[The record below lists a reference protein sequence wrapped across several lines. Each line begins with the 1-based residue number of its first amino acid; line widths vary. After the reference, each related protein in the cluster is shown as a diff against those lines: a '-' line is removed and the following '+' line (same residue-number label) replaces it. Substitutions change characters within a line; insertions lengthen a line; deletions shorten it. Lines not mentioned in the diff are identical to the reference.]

1 MCWTLGPLLCCPDWP
16 SGTSGLVLRPS
27 YPDTS
32 EQRPEVWARLATPW
46 VRAKPGSEAWLVPR
60 WRPQPV
66 GSLSRGLEQEE
77 VLPSPRLLAPRSLGS
92 PDGTIS
98 DHAPI
103 TALVSPSQ
111 LPSARVGGTRPP
123 LGASAG
129 PALAVPLTGVP
140 SCSPFSGFLSG
151 PGSGAHGVRWGVR
164 GLFQVPQPTLCSS
177 CPASFLGDG
186 CDAATTGDQTLAI
199 SRLDLVPSCRLPI
212 LFLGPQLVA
221 GGETEAGQAS
231 GLPQGPRNPARGS
244 LSLTQG
250 THPVEQDWPCAQ
262 YALPPGKAQWRANT
276 VDLPAQAAQPGS
288 FPGWGW

>member
-1 MCWTLGPLLCCPDWP
+1 MC
-16 SGTSGLVLRPS
+16 
-27 YPDTS
+27 
-32 EQRPEVWARLATPW
+32 
-46 VRAKPGSEAWLVPR
+46 
-60 WRPQPV
+60 
-66 GSLSRGLEQEE
+66 
-77 VLPSPRLLAPRSLGS
+77 
-92 PDGTIS
+92 DGEY
-98 DHAPI
+98 
-103 TALVSPSQ
+103 
-111 LPSARVGGTRPP
+111 
-123 LGASAG
+123 
-129 PALAVPLTGVP
+129 
-140 SCSPFSGFLSG
+140 
-151 PGSGAHGVRWGVR
+151 R
-164 GLFQVPQPTLCSS
+164 GLFLVPQPTLCSS

-250 THPVEQDWPCAQ
+250 TPPVEQDWPCAQ

-288 FPGWGW
+288 FPGWGWWLCCHLCWGRTIRGWGWVLVGVQFAATVDPSCATKLLFFKCANLA